1 MGKKNRDD
9 EMDSET
15 QLLNIL
21 KDKEKKLRA
30 QLKRANREESSLTR
44 EAKEAAEEPAQQDPN
59 HNSPTHNSP
68 NHNTSNPNSPNH
80 NRTTHISPNH
90 NTSNPNSPNQNGPNH
105 NGHKEASGKNEV
117 QLLRNEFAMVRK
129 LLTLNYEDILIS
141 NEVLKKEVAGLQEL
155 IAKEKM
161 DKDEMKK
168 LIMCFMD
175 GKGHTMSPKMMQD
188 LVEKEKITIT
198 QDLVEHVFKNSH
210 ELNRKVNEKFDGL
223 RVEFNKKLED
233 ERHTYREDL
242 ASHLKTA
249 ATRHR
254 EEEARIQAV
263 FQNYRAQVFNN
274 MSYLHNYMHSKVEEF
289 SRTLEAGDF
298 AIQTDVEKEALNVE
312 AKEFTPRAF
321 FPAGNTSQEG
331 MDRNNMDGLVP
342 SLSTC
347 SSDEYND
354 QADVDAMRRQF
365 VGLKSTDA
373 ETEGAWGATPAAESI
388 FGSPVPRE
396 QRSTFVGGSTGPAGL
411 PVLPNLQWRPVG
423 LDPRVAEPA
432 QGLDPL
438 VPEPVLGLNPRFPG
452 PVIGLDPRVQDHVL
466 GLDQRVQQQVPGL
479 NPQNS
484 GSPQGLH
491 SRIYSSV
498 NNQQQPFFP
507 HPIII
512 RTHQPE

>member
-1 MGKKNRDD
+1 
-9 EMDSET
+9 
-15 QLLNIL
+15 
-21 KDKEKKLRA
+21 
-30 QLKRANREESSLTR
+30 
-44 EAKEAAEEPAQQDPN
+44 
-59 HNSPTHNSP
+59 
-68 NHNTSNPNSPNH
+68 
-80 NRTTHISPNH
+80 
-90 NTSNPNSPNQNGPNH
+90 
-105 NGHKEASGKNEV
+105 
-117 QLLRNEFAMVRK
+117 MVRK

-188 LVEKEKITIT
+188 LVEKEKIAIT

-365 VGLKSTDA
+365 VGLKSTDV

-411 PVLPNLQWRPVG
+411 PVLPNLQWRPVE

-498 NNQQQPFFP
+498 NNHQQPFFP

-512 RTHQPE
+512 RTHQV